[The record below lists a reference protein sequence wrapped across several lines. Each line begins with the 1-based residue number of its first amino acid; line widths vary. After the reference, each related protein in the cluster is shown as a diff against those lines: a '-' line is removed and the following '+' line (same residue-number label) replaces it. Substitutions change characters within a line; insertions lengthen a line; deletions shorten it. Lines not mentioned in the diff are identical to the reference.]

1 MVTPCRYSKKDF
13 FTMLVTFLVTLF
25 FETSIGLIVGLV
37 LSILIF
43 LAEVS
48 FSKNTAPRVV
58 HSHLDNQGTL
68 VVRLE
73 GDLTFLTSFR
83 MKDLLLPYTTLEV
96 KDGGDDDGDDSGKK
110 KEKEKRKEKTA
121 GDGEDDN
128 DDEDIELGAGAAA
141 SREEAAKHGRT
152 AAGNDDDDNNDGKE
166 KERQDRADAL
176 HRKIGDMFDRVIP
189 PAGGSLKRTS
199 TPTLPQAVV
208 LDLSMVK
215 ILDITGLHSMAE
227 FSHDARTLGVLVAIV
242 NTSPSVTAQMLKFGI
257 TSDVSNEEVNI
268 DEYVVRSRIVL
279 GVDDDDDNDYDYDE
293 SDDLLGGSGV
303 TKARTPSKAGDR
315 SPPRS
320 KRQSRGG
327 EYGTSPPRGTGT
339 GLVMRPSAGP
349 GDDLTTAARSPSD
362 SNLMVPAPSTDEML
376 ASTQAHPVSNSN
388 INSNSNK
395 QQQSGGNYNP
405 QYPHSGGN
413 NNPQQLQQ
421 RRQKKRTHREKYG
434 LVDGTS
440 LPATRVRSMSAES
453 NASGDNE
460 TINVTRALS
469 MDRKDLNQER
479 LNDLLHGLSYDHNA

>member
-1 MVTPCRYSKKDF
+1 
-13 FTMLVTFLVTLF
+13 MLVTFLVTLF
-25 FETSIGLIVGLV
+25 FETSIGLIVGLL

-48 FSKNTAPRVV
+48 FSKTTAPHVV
-58 HSHLDNQGTL
+58 HSHLDNHGVL

-96 KDGGDDDGDDSGKK
+96 QGGGDGDDSGEEKNKK
-110 KEKEKRKEKTA
+110 KEKKA
-121 GDGEDDN
+121 GAGEDDS
-128 DDEDIELGAGAAA
+128 DGGDIELGTGG
-141 SREEAAKHGRT
+141 AAKHGR
-152 AAGNDDDDNNDGKE
+152 AAADNDDDGNNNNNNHNGQEKE
-166 KERQDRADAL
+166 RRKKEKEEEEEREKKERQDRADSL

-189 PAGGSLKRTS
+189 PTGGSLHKTS
-199 TPTLPQAVV
+199 TPALPQAVV

-227 FSHDARTLGVLVAIV
+227 FSHDARALGVLVAIV

-257 TSDVSNEEVNI
+257 TSDVSNEEVDI
-268 DEYVVRSRIVL
+268 DEYVLRSRIVL
-279 GVDDDDDNDYDYDE
+279 GMDDDDDYDYDE
-293 SDDLLGGSGV
+293 SDGLLGG
-303 TKARTPSKAGDR
+303 TKVRTPNKAC
-315 SPPRS
+315 PPPP
-320 KRQSRGG
+320 KRQARGDCS
-327 EYGTSPPRGTGT
+327 TSPPRGTGT
-339 GLVMRPSAGP
+339 GLMMRPTAP

-362 SNLMVPAPSTDEML
+362 SSLLVPPPSTDEML

-388 INSNSNK
+388 K
-395 QQQSGGNYNP
+395 QQ
-405 QYPHSGGN
+405 
-413 NNPQQLQQ
+413 
-421 RRQKKRTHREKYG
+421 RKQKKRTHREKYG

-453 NASGDNE
+453 NGSGDNE